1 MTLRVERAVVAD
13 PEVVAAVQ
21 RLVPQ
26 LSQTAAMPDAY
37 ELETVVGAEATTLL
51 LARDEHGQVVG
62 MLTLAIFRLPTG
74 LRAWIED
81 VVVDE
86 SARRL
91 GAGRA
96 LVERAIELAED
107 AGARSVDLTSRPTRE
122 SARRL
127 YASMGFEE
135 RPTTVYRR
143 QLGGEPG

>member
-1 MTLRVERAVVAD
+1 MIRVEAAVVAD
-13 PEVVAAVQ
+13 PELVAAVQ

-26 LSQTAAMPDAY
+26 LSESAPPPEAY
-37 ELETVVGAEATTLL
+37 EVETVVTAEATTLL
-51 LARDEHGQVVG
+51 VARTDEGAIVG

-91 GAGRA
+91 GVGRVLLERA
-96 LVERAIELAED
+96 LELAQD
-107 AGARSVDLTSRPTRE
+107 AGARSVDLTSRPSRQ

-127 YASMGFEE
+127 YDAMGFEE
-135 RPTTVYRR
+135 RATTVFRR
-143 QLGGEPG
+143 ELRGELG